1 MTTAAQP
8 EEARP
13 EGARSAGPRPEG
25 AQPEGSLQDVDLPEG
40 APQDGALPEGAL
52 PEGAPQDGAE
62 QEGALRDGA
71 LRSSAPP
78 AAETTT
84 ARVRYFAGARAAAGG
99 VAEEDVPIPAARACV
114 ADVLSA
120 IAERHGSELERVLA
134 ACSFLLDEVSTRDR
148 AAPVPEGSVLD
159 VLPPFAGG

>member
-25 AQPEGSLQDVDLPEG
+25 AQPEGSLQ
-40 APQDGALPEGAL
+40 
-52 PEGAPQDGAE
+52 
-62 QEGALRDGA
+62 DGA